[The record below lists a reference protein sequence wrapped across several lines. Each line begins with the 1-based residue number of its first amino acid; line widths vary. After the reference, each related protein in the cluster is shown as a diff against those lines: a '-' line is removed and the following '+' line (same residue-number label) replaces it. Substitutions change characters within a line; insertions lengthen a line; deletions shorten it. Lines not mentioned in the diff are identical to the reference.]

1 VDNHFSIIK
10 FIHILYKYKKILLLQ
25 VIILSILSITFAL
38 ITPLSYTATVSI
50 LPPSQGGILGSFLS
64 PTLTKGLTGALG
76 GSAFDQDGETNKLL
90 AILNSRKMNEKIIYQ
105 FNLME
110 EFESPTIEDA
120 LETIREKISFDIND
134 EGLITISVTE
144 KTKYFHL
151 EEDENKVREFVK
163 NVADFIVEELDYT
176 YTALGTQKAKYE
188 RLEIEKR
195 YEKNKS
201 DIEQLELQIKDFSK
215 ETGVLLFK
223 EQTEALILA
232 LAELENQKI
241 VQEIKLSVLE
251 NSFDE
256 SSSINETRY
265 LINELNSKINS
276 LKLNGS
282 SMDSMSVLP
291 SYQKAPEY
299 GLEYARLQ
307 REFTVQGLIYEFLTQ
322 QYEQVRLQETKET
335 PSLQFIDLPQ
345 LPTKRSAP
353 TRSLIVIAIMFLGTL
368 LTIFY
373 LLIYYLY
380 SSKMKEL
387 VHQITDLN

>member
-1 VDNHFSIIK
+1 MDNHFSIIK